1 MNITDKVILITG
13 ANRGIGRALVEEAL
27 HRGAKKVY
35 AGNRVAMTHTDKRVT
50 PLVLD
55 VTDSSQVEKAAGM
68 VDELDVLINNAGVA
82 YYDDLSD
89 AGMLDKHLAVNLYG
103 MHNVTQ
109 AFLPA
114 LKRSHGAIVNN
125 LSIVALAPFAPIASY
140 SVSKAAAF
148 SMTQSMRAYLAAD
161 GVSVH
166 AILTGPV
173 DTDINRGLDIPKTA
187 PEIAAQN
194 IFDGL
199 QAGDEEIFPDPMS
212 AQMADAWNNG
222 GAKTMERQN
231 AMALQN

>member
-1 MNITDKVILITG
+1 MDIANKVILITG

-27 HRGAKKVY
+27 KRGVKKIY
-35 AGNRVAMTHTDKRVT
+35 AGNRVAMTHSDERVV
-50 PLVLD
+50 PLMLD
-55 VTDSSQVEKAAGM
+55 VTDTDQIKKAAGM
-68 VDELDVLINNAGVA
+68 AGELDVLINNAGVA

-89 AGMLDKHLAVNLYG
+89 ADMLGKHLAVNLYG
-103 MHNVTQ
+103 VQNVVQ

-114 LKRSHGAIVNN
+114 LKKSRGAIVNN

-166 AILTGPV
+166 AVLTGPV
-173 DTDINRGLDIPKTA
+173 DTDINRGLEIPKTA
-187 PEIAAQN
+187 PEIAAKN

-199 QAGDEEIFPDPMS
+199 AAGDEEIFPDPMS
-212 AQMADAWNNG
+212 AQMANAWNNG
-222 GAKTMERQN
+222 GAKAMERQN